1 MKRHLVWGNKPSL
14 CNWYRTSIMPDFGQL
29 GLYCNYCN
37 YCDYYH
43 IRNCNFLHNH
53 NWIPQWFWF
62 QVLRPLV
69 VLEIGELTDDFETAL
84 ISLKRKIKKGI
95 LNSEVFLFLEMMS
108 FQCPK
113 VVGFQTSLLQNC
125 YWIAIAF
132 PNEIEFKS
140 PLCVLSMLNN
150 LVIIENHDN
159 TFMHVMSSRFK
170 THLLLKLSDQF
181 CIFKS

>member
-1 MKRHLVWGNKPSL
+1 MIIITSATVTSYITTIGYPSD
-14 CNWYRTSIMPDFGQL
+14 SDF
-29 GLYCNYCN
+29 
-37 YCDYYH
+37 
-43 IRNCNFLHNH
+43 RFSA
-53 NWIPQWFWF
+53 
-62 QVLRPLV
+62 PLV
-69 VLEIGELTDDFETAL
+69 VLEIGELTDNFETAL
-84 ISLKRKIKKGI
+84 ISLKRRIKKGI

-113 VVGFQTSLLQNC
+113 VVGFQTSLLQDC

-150 LVIIENHDN
+150 LVKIENHDN
-159 TFMHVMSSRFK
+159 AFMHVMSSRFK
-170 THLLLKLSDQF
+170 TPLLFKLSDQF

>member
-1 MKRHLVWGNKPSL
+1 MIIITSATVTSYITTIGYPS
-14 CNWYRTSIMPDFGQL
+14 DF
-29 GLYCNYCN
+29 
-37 YCDYYH
+37 D
-43 IRNCNFLHNH
+43 
-53 NWIPQWFWF
+53 
-62 QVLRPLV
+62 LRFSAPLV
-69 VLEIGELTDDFETAL
+69 VLEMGGLRGNLETVV

-95 LNSEVFLFLEMMS
+95 LNSEVFLFFGKWWV

-113 VVGFQTSLLQNC
+113 VVSSQTSLLQHC

-150 LVIIENHDN
+150 LVIIENHN
-159 TFMHVMSSRFK
+159 NAFMHVMSSRFK
-170 THLLLKLSDQF
+170 TPLFLKLSDQF

>member
-1 MKRHLVWGNKPSL
+1 MIIITSATVTSYITTIGYPSD
-14 CNWYRTSIMPDFGQL
+14 SDF
-29 GLYCNYCN
+29 
-37 YCDYYH
+37 
-43 IRNCNFLHNH
+43 RFSA
-53 NWIPQWFWF
+53 
-62 QVLRPLV
+62 PLV
-69 VLEIGELTDDFETAL
+69 VLEIGELAGNFETVL
-84 ISLKRKIKKGI
+84 ISFKTKIKKGI
-95 LNSEVFLFLEMMS
+95 LNSEVFLCLEMMG
-108 FQCPK
+108 FRCPK
-113 VVGFQTSLLQNC
+113 VLTSQTSLLQDC

-170 THLLLKLSDQF
+170 TQLSDQF

>member
-1 MKRHLVWGNKPSL
+1 
-14 CNWYRTSIMPDFGQL
+14 MPDFGQL

-113 VVGFQTSLLQNC
+113 VVGFQTSLLQGC

-140 PLCVLSMLNN
+140 PLCVLSMLNS
-150 LVIIENHDN
+150 LVTIENHDN
-159 TFMHVMSSRFK
+159 AFDASYIKQIQNTFVIQTFWSVLHF
-170 THLLLKLSDQF
+170 
-181 CIFKS
+181 